1 MQLQRIR
8 ILVFVTFAV
17 AASGEPARAQFG
29 GLQRT
34 LFRGAVY
41 TGNHNFLSSPQNG
54 PLFDNNIFD
63 QRVEF
68 NRAGQGWTYE
78 QFHFFGTDS
87 FNNPNT
93 LDLGPFK
100 IQLGSDPNVLST
112 SQPVGM
118 HNRVGYTTTLIPE
131 VFFESQTGQRAF
143 DQFSGQTAFIPV
155 PINYTVTFDAGVQ
168 SFEWTGNVLVNTE
181 GTVNALGFYDLQMRV
196 MNIGSYTADGF
207 GVHDEQVTDFDTGPV
222 NVSGHILMDAFA
234 GLAQGLG
241 NPDEAVTPRV
251 VSAATSSRGKTVDEL
266 LASLEAG
273 ERVSDEDMSFLMTQ
287 MFQAAFLNDP
297 LGFMQNGLPTSVP
310 GFEALTVELAE
321 EQPDASAAET
331 PANVPEPGTLLL
343 VAGILGLWW
352 LLEPRMERRPSF

>member
-1 MQLQRIR
+1 MQLRRIK
-8 ILVFVTFAV
+8 ILVFVAIAV
-17 AASGEPARAQFG
+17 GAAVEPARAQFG

-41 TGNHNFLSSPQNG
+41 TGNRNFLSSPQGG

-78 QFHFFGTDS
+78 QFRFFGTDS

-100 IQLGSDPNVLST
+100 IQLGRDPTAVT
-112 SQPVGM
+112 SPQPVGM

-131 VFFESQTGQRAF
+131 VFFESQSGQRNF
-143 DQFSGQTAFIPV
+143 DVFSGQTAFVPV

-181 GTVNALGFYDLQMRV
+181 GTINALGFYDLQMRV

-207 GVHDEQVTDFDTGPV
+207 AVRDEQVTDFDTGPV
-222 NVSGHILMDAFA
+222 NVSGQILMDAIA

-251 VSAATSSRGKTVDEL
+251 VSAATSSKGKTVDEL

-273 ERVSDEDMSFLMTQ
+273 ERISDEDMSFLMTQ

-297 LGFMQNGLPTSVP
+297 MGFMQNGLPTSVP
-310 GFEALTVELAE
+310 GFEALTVELSE
-321 EQPDASAAET
+321 EQPTAAEAEALT
-331 PANVPEPGTLLL
+331 NVPEPGTLLL
-343 VAGILGLWW
+343 LGGILGLWW
-352 LLEPRMERRPSF
+352 LLEPRLDRRPGY

>member
-1 MQLQRIR
+1 MQLRRIR
-8 ILVFVTFAV
+8 ILVFVAIAV
-17 AASGEPARAQFG
+17 GAFVEPAGAQFG

-41 TGNHNFLSSPQNG
+41 TGNHNFLSSPQGG

-63 QRVEF
+63 QRVEY

-100 IQLGSDPNVLST
+100 IQLGRDPAAVS
-112 SQPVGM
+112 SPQPVGM

-131 VFFESQTGQRAF
+131 VFFESQTGQRNF
-143 DQFSGQTAFIPV
+143 DVFSGQTAFVPV
-155 PINYTVTFDAGVQ
+155 PLNYTVTFDAGVQ
-168 SFEWTGNVLVNTE
+168 NFEWTGNVLVNTE
-181 GTVNALGFYDLQMRV
+181 GKINALGFYDLQMRV

-207 GVHDEQVTDFDTGPV
+207 AVHDEQVTDFDTGPV

-251 VSAATSSRGKTVDEL
+251 VSAATSSKGKTVDEL

-273 ERVSDEDMSFLMTQ
+273 ERISDEDMSFLMTQ

-297 LGFMQNGLPTSVP
+297 LGFMQNGLPSSVP
-310 GFEALTVELAE
+310 GFEALTVELSE
-321 EQPDASAAET
+321 EQPSAAEAEEL
-331 PANVPEPGTLLL
+331 ANVPEPGTLLL
-343 VAGILGLWW
+343 LGGILGLWW
-352 LLEPRMERRPSF
+352 LLEPRLGRRPSY

>member
-1 MQLQRIR
+1 MQPQRIR
-8 ILVFVTFAV
+8 ILVTLGIAV
-17 AASGEPARAQFG
+17 GALGEPAQAQFG

-34 LFRGAVY
+34 LFRGAYY
-41 TGNHNFLSSPQNG
+41 TGNHNFLSSPQGG

-63 QRVEF
+63 QRIEF

-87 FNNPNT
+87 WNNPNT

-100 IQLGSDPNVLST
+100 IQLGRDPTLVQNAN
-112 SQPVGM
+112 PVGM

-131 VFFESQTGQRAF
+131 VFFESQSGQRQF
-143 DQFSGQTAFIPV
+143 DQFSGQTSFTPV
-155 PINYTVTFDAGVQ
+155 PINYNVTFDAGVQ

-241 NPDEAVTPRV
+241 NPDEAATPRI

-273 ERVSDEDMSFLMTQ
+273 ERISDEDMSFLMTQ

-297 LGFMQNGLPTSVP
+297 LGFMQNGLPASVP
-310 GFEALTVELAE
+310 GFEALTVEVSEEQLDAAEAE
-321 EQPDASAAET
+321 ELV
-331 PANVPEPGTLLL
+331 NVPEPGTLFL

-352 LLEPRMERRPSF
+352 LIEPRIQRRPCY